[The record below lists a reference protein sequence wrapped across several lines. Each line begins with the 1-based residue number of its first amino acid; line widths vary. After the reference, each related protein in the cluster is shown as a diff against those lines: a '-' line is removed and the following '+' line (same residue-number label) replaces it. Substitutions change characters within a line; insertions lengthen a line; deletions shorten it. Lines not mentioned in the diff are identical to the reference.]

1 MKIFPTKNEQELLLK
16 ECAQH
21 RWYYNAYLDT
31 FDIAAHME
39 TVHEAIKEKV
49 KYAPSINWKTLQPSL
64 TGFTYLEEKQN
75 RTIFCQ
81 FVPNNQT
88 CRSYPKP
95 SWIETTQGTH
105 VDPDAH
111 NRVIRGACANF
122 TQNLNSAVSNYF
134 NDNIDEFTL
143 HWKTARDK
151 HEFVNFTDGCYPA
164 FHKTLKGSYFYRLP
178 VGESKR
184 RTSISWTELLSIH
197 KTMGF
202 CILQDKQT
210 KCWYACLPVERDW
223 FPPSDHRSENQGNV
237 IRGGAIGLDPGM
249 RKFLSGYSTTG
260 ESLFM
265 GNRAFKTLIPLLF
278 HINRIEGRLKRH
290 RNKLQ
295 LVDER
300 ELAILVRRKQKLW
313 ERVKNLVREMHWK
326 CAKFLV
332 KNYEHIYLG
341 DFRVKNVTKHRKGK
355 KDLPALV
362 KRILQQYSFFS
373 FKQRLEYLCERNN
386 CKLIL
391 VHEALTSKS
400 CSSCGNV
407 GEVGKSE
414 VYKCLRCGGSF
425 DRDGNS
431 AKNIL
436 VKGMSVLNSRVEESS
451 T

>member
-1 MKIFPTKNEQELLLK
+1 
-16 ECAQH
+16 
-21 RWYYNAYLDT
+21 
-31 FDIAAHME
+31 
-39 TVHEAIKEKV
+39 
-49 KYAPSINWKTLQPSL
+49 
-64 TGFTYLEEKQN
+64 
-75 RTIFCQ
+75 
-81 FVPNNQT
+81 
-88 CRSYPKP
+88 
-95 SWIETTQGTH
+95 
-105 VDPDAH
+105 
-111 NRVIRGACANF
+111 
-122 TQNLNSAVSNYF
+122 
-134 NDNIDEFTL
+134 
-143 HWKTARDK
+143 
-151 HEFVNFTDGCYPA
+151 
-164 FHKTLKGSYFYRLP
+164 
-178 VGESKR
+178 
-184 RTSISWTELLSIH
+184 
-197 KTMGF
+197 
-202 CILQDKQT
+202 
-210 KCWYACLPVERDW
+210 
-223 FPPSDHRSENQGNV
+223 V